1 MRQCYYETHSSGV
14 KRKFSFGLPGHTKR
28 LTNGHSDDKHNGQN
42 GVAKMNGHAGEKM
55 NGHVVGKM
63 NGHAAENVNGY
74 SDKAGARAAKAN
86 GHHAPV
92 NGVVVN
98 GDAHE
103 TELDEF
109 DKIHRMDLGS
119 PKITKVAVKI

>member
-1 MRQCYYETHSSGV
+1 M
-14 KRKFSFGLPGHTKR
+14 
-28 LTNGHSDDKHNGQN
+28 TNGHIDDKLSGQN
-42 GVAKMNGHAGEKM
+42 GVAKVNGHAVEKM

-63 NGHAAENVNGY
+63 NGLAAGDSINGY

-86 GHHAPV
+86 GHHPQV
-92 NGVVVN
+92 NGAVVN

-109 DKIHRMDLGS
+109 DNIHRMDLGS
-119 PKITKVAVKI
+119 PKIAKVAVKI